1 MGEERTRRR
10 VYECFA
16 RILEYPGSDLR
27 EAAREVRELVAATDR
42 ETSARLEA
50 FVAFVERTPLQQ
62 VQEVYTGMFDLDAAC
77 HPYVGYHLF
86 GDSYKRSVL
95 LLGLKER
102 CRARG
107 IDPGVELP
115 DHLAVV
121 LRLLASVAKP
131 GESRELIEDALLP
144 ALASMLRSEAD
155 GQPAGEGDP
164 ATTAEPEGGERR
176 VLVYRRVLEA
186 LKAVLER
193 EVAAGV
199 PA

>member
-1 MGEERTRRR
+1 MAEDRTSRR

-16 RILEYPGSDLR
+16 RILEYPGSDCR

-42 ETSARLEA
+42 EASARLEA
-50 FVAFVERTPLQQ
+50 FVGFVEGAPLPQ

-102 CRARG
+102 CRAHG

-121 LRLLASVAKP
+121 LRLLASVAEP
-131 GESRELIEDALLP
+131 GESRELIEEALLP
-144 ALASMLRSEAD
+144 ALGSMLRSDAD
-155 GQPAGEGDP
+155 GPPAGEGDP
-164 ATTAEPEGGERR
+164 AATAEPEGGERK
-176 VLVYRRVLEA
+176 VLVYRGVLEA
-186 LKAVLER
+186 LQAMLER

>member
-1 MGEERTRRR
+1 M
-10 VYECFA
+10 
-16 RILEYPGSDLR
+16 LEYPRADLIAAVHECR
-27 EAAREVRELVAATDR
+27 ALAAAASPEAAAELAAFGD
-42 ETSARLEA
+42 
-50 FVAFVERTPLQQ
+50 FVERTPLQQ

-121 LRLLASVAKP
+121 LRLLASVAES

-144 ALASMLRSEAD
+144 ALGSMLRSEED

-164 ATTAEPEGGERR
+164 AVTAEPEGGERK
-176 VLVYRRVLEA
+176 VLAYRGVLEA